1 MANLVCP
8 GVELRHYL
16 AKLILANLCL
26 PWVSSLFKLLEISLD
41 LLFLH
46 SGVGGEEGQVDGGE
60 GGGGAA
66 HGDYNLKTSLKSRKT
81 PF

>member
-1 MANLVCP
+1 MTNLVCP
-8 GVELRHYL
+8 GVAIRHYL

-41 LLFLH
+41 LFLLH
-46 SGVGGEEGQVDGGE
+46 AGVGGEEGQVSVGE

-66 HGDYNLKTSLKSRKT
+66 HGDYNLKTSLQSSKT
-81 PF
+81 PS